1 MIEFIL
7 FAFIA
12 SIFSVIQA
20 ACVYVATRS
29 IYLLRVNVDPA
40 KVASPIKTVIKK
52 RNLVS
57 DIDESQ
63 RLQAFIESQG

>member
-29 IYLLRVNVDPA
+29 IYLLRVNIDPA
-40 KVASPIKTVIKK
+40 QVASPIKTVIKK